1 MREPSSSR
9 DEVIIEKADDRKG
22 MDMDT
27 YLMMMKCENT
37 GNDRNREEIV
47 TTLLISGIDLLEMTI
62 VDMRGMIGRGD
73 TMVTET
79 GTGTEI
85 KGGMMIEIE
94 IEIEIADIPVTG
106 IEIEIVGILTVIAID
121 GDSTCT
127 FAYWR

>member
-9 DEVIIEKADDRKG
+9 DEVIIEKADDRKE

-27 YLMMMKCENT
+27 YLMMMKCGNM
-37 GNDRNREEIV
+37 GNDRNREEIL
-47 TTLLISGIDLLEMTI
+47 TTLLIGGIDLLEMTI

-73 TMVTET
+73 TMVTGT

-85 KGGMMIEIE
+85 KGDMM

-106 IEIEIVGILTVIAID
+106 IEIEIVDILTVTAIAIN

>member
-22 MDMDT
+22 MDMDMC
-27 YLMMMKCENT
+27 LMMMKCENM

-94 IEIEIADIPVTG
+94 IEIEIEAARPQP
-106 IEIEIVGILTVIAID
+106 
-121 GDSTCT
+121 
-127 FAYWR
+127 

>member
-1 MREPSSSR
+1 MRERSSSR

-22 MDMDT
+22 TDMDT
-27 YLMMMKCENT
+27 CLMMMKCGNM

-47 TTLLISGIDLLEMTI
+47 MTLLISGIDLLEMTI
-62 VDMRGMIGRGD
+62 VDMRGVIGRGD
-73 TMVTET
+73 TMATET
-79 GTGTEI
+79 GTGKAI
-85 KGGMMIEIE
+85 KGGMM

-106 IEIEIVGILTVIAID
+106 IELEIGDILTIIAIAID